1 MAALPIPDRTPRGP
15 AAAIAAFMAGFS
27 VEATRPTDA
36 DIAALAALEAGTRVY
51 LSAVPAMPP
60 DESVRAALRLRA
72 AGFEPV
78 PHVPVRNFPSME
90 ALDDHLSRLNG
101 EAAVDKVLVIAG
113 DRGERGPFR
122 QALDSIRSGLLRRR
136 GIRGIGIAGYPE
148 GHPRISNAELDRALT
163 EKIAAAKAS
172 GLDVEIITQF
182 CFEAGAILDYIA
194 RVRASGFDSPLR
206 IGLAGPTSPTSLLR
220 YAARC
225 GVRASAG
232 ALTRRFGLMRQMF
245 AVTTPDDLVRALAEA
260 APVGVVP
267 HFFSFGGVPATSRW
281 ARAVADGRIALDAGG
296 FRVQLPSEE

>member
-1 MAALPIPDRTPRGP
+1 
-15 AAAIAAFMAGFS
+15 
-27 VEATRPTDA
+27 
-36 DIAALAALEAGTRVY
+36 
-51 LSAVPAMPP
+51 
-60 DESVRAALRLRA
+60 
-72 AGFEPV
+72 
-78 PHVPVRNFPSME
+78 
-90 ALDDHLSRLNG
+90 
-101 EAAVDKVLVIAG
+101 
-113 DRGERGPFR
+113 
-122 QALDSIRSGLLRRR
+122 
-136 GIRGIGIAGYPE
+136 
-148 GHPRISNAELDRALT
+148 
-163 EKIAAAKAS
+163 
-172 GLDVEIITQF
+172 
-182 CFEAGAILDYIA
+182 
-194 RVRASGFDSPLR
+194 VRASGFDSPLR